1 MKFINLMLERMLAL
15 FGVCLPNASND
26 YIDQSGD
33 AGYFDINY
41 VKQAEAN
48 INDNF
53 PMLMMMEKL
62 YDSSRDTHDGLRSEV
77 PVELTYS
84 GGVSWGSI
92 GTARSSN
99 IQKAQI
105 DHKELFAVAYAD
117 AKTVSLTRRN
127 KKVSYGSIMDFEIKT
142 KIMNFRRQIEIALF
156 GNGDGSLGTGDG
168 STPTGSA
175 TAPVITI
182 TAATWCPFRWEV
194 KDIVNVG
201 SATDNYEVTA
211 INPTTRKVTLSR
223 LDGSVDLTSGAF
235 SSVVYL
241 QNSRNAAWHG
251 LKEVC
256 DATSSTLYNI
266 NVGRRWQ
273 SEQHAASGAVTPTL
287 LRARSMNIRNLTG
300 EFPDL
305 INASSKQFQ
314 QIMVYADQ
322 LQEIHVDAKAPKRYN
337 KDGNL
342 EEAADNPYY
351 AALGFEAVG
360 IAVPGAVIPI
370 VDSRFIEDDR
380 IYFNNTKRMM
390 LKLTDDG
397 FHWLRQGNDI
407 WLRVSGSKLY
417 EAIYFATG
425 NVFINPAFQGVETNL
440 S

>member
-1 MKFINLMLERMLAL
+1 MKFGKLLERMLAL
-15 FGVCLPNASND
+15 LGVCLPNASND

-53 PMLMMMEKL
+53 PILAMMEKL
-62 YDSSRDTHDGLRSEV
+62 FDSSRDTHDGLRSEI

-99 IQKAQI
+99 IKKAQI
-105 DHKELFAVAYAD
+105 DHKDLFAVAYAD

-142 KIMNFRRQIEIALF
+142 KIMNFRRQIEIAIF
-156 GNGDGSLGTGDG
+156 GNGNGSLGTGDG

-182 TAATWCPFRWEV
+182 SQSTWCPFRFEI
-194 KDIVNVG
+194 KDIVNMG

-211 INPTTRKVTLSR
+211 VNPSTRKVTLSR

-241 QNSRNAAWHG
+241 QNSKDNAWHG

-256 DATSSTLYNI
+256 DATSSTLYALD
-266 NVGRRWQ
+266 VGRRWQ
-273 SEQHAASGAVTPTL
+273 AEQHAASGSVTPTL
-287 LRARSMNIRNLTG
+287 LRARCMNIRNLTG
-300 EFPDL
+300 KFPTL
-305 INASSKQFQ
+305 IVASTKQFQ

-322 LQEIHVDAKAPKRYN
+322 LQQVHVDAKAPK
-337 KDGNL
+337 KFDEDGNL
-342 EEAADNPYY
+342 YTSTDNPYY
-351 AALGFEAVG
+351 ANLGFEAVG
-360 IAVPGAVIPI
+360 LAVPGKTIPI

-380 IYFNNTKRMM
+380 IYFCNTDEMC

-417 EAIYFATG
+417 EAVYYATG
-425 NVFINPAFQGVETNL
+425 NIFINPAFQGVETNL